1 MREVRVGSAVAAAG
15 TVATG
20 SLTIGE
26 LPDGT
31 ALGLPVVVACGA
43 QAGPTLWVEA
53 CIHGNEYAGAFI
65 VHAFLGSLDPRQLA
79 GAVVAVPALNITAFH
94 HGRRTSPFE
103 GYGIGDLNRCFPGKP
118 DGTFT
123 EQMGHAIFT
132 EMRRVASYLVDFHTG
147 GDRDTRWVLFPDV
160 DTPARKEAE
169 GMARAFG
176 FEIILPAPP
185 TTLANAA
192 FMVAARHGI
201 PGIIVEAGGKGTEFD
216 DALVADASR
225 RLLDLARHLGIV
237 AGTPA
242 PPGRA
247 IYISDFAWYRATRG
261 GLFRPAVRGGSL
273 VRQGDVIGRVY
284 SIHGAL
290 TEEVASPASGIVLTV
305 NTGPVMA
312 PGDTLIQIGL
322 DPREV

>member
-1 MREVRVGSAVAAAG
+1 MNELHVGTAVAAP
-15 TVATG
+15 G
-20 SLTIGE
+20 SVVRGIIKIGE

-31 ALGLPVVVACGA
+31 PLGLPTVVVRGVAD
-43 QAGPTLWVEA
+43 GPRLWVQA

-65 VHAFLGSLDPRQLA
+65 VHAFLRTLDPGQLR
-79 GAVVAVPALNITAFH
+79 GAVVAIPALNITAFH

-132 EMRRVASYLVDFHTG
+132 EMKQVATHLVDFHTG
-147 GDRDTRWVLFPDV
+147 GDRDTRWTLFPAV
-160 DTPARKEAE
+160 EAPAGKEAE
-169 GMARAFG
+169 AMVRAFG
-176 FEIILPAPP
+176 FEVILPAPP

-192 FMVAARHGI
+192 FMVATRHGI
-201 PGIIVEAGGKGTEFD
+201 PGIIVEAGGKYTEFD

-225 RLLDLARHLGIV
+225 RLHNLARHLGLLP
-237 AGTPA
+237 GTPA
-242 PPGRA
+242 PVGPA
-247 IYISDFAWYRATRG
+247 TYISDFAWYRTTRG
-261 GLFRPAVRGGSL
+261 GLFRPALRSGTRVK
-273 VRQGDVIGRVY
+273 QGDLIGRLYDIYGTLV
-284 SIHGAL
+284 
-290 TEEVASPASGIVLTV
+290 EEVPSPATGIVLTV
-305 NTGPVMA
+305 SAGPVMA